1 MIVEAKRHLLK
12 TISYRVV
19 SSSIG
24 FVLFYAT
31 TRNFKFS
38 ASFTV
43 AEFLYKPLVYF
54 LHERFFYK
62 YVKYGLKK
70 EVEKTV

>member
-1 MIVEAKRHLLK
+1 MIVEPKRHLLK

-24 FVLFYAT
+24 FVLFFVT
-31 TRNFKFS
+31 TGNLKIS
-38 ASFTV
+38 ASFTL

-62 YVKYGLKK
+62 YVKYGLKQ
-70 EVEKTV
+70 

>member
-19 SSSIG
+19 SSTLG
-24 FVLFYAT
+24 FVLFYVAT
-31 TRNFKFS
+31 SNIKIS
-38 ASFTV
+38 ASFTL
-43 AEFLYKPLVYF
+43 AEFLYKPIVYF

-70 EVEKTV
+70 ELEKTV

>member
-1 MIVEAKRHLLK
+1 MIVEPKRHLLK
-12 TISYRVV
+12 TISYRIV

-24 FVLFYAT
+24 FVLFFIAT
-31 TRNFKFS
+31 DNFKFS
-38 ASFTV
+38 ASFTI
-43 AEFLYKPLVYF
+43 AEFLYKPIVYF

-70 EVEKTV
+70 EVEKSV